1 MFSKNSKNNISVF
14 VTGAGCA
21 VGQAILKSLNVS
33 KYELNIF
40 VGDISKTSIE
50 FYLKNK
56 ILIPKVEQKNS
67 LKWFIN
73 FLKKKKI
80 DILFVGSE
88 FEIDFFS
95 KHKKEIEKKT
105 NTIVC
110 VSDYKIIK
118 LFNNKL
124 STIEF
129 LEKNNFNHP
138 RTFAIKKNIKNKN
151 DIKLKFPF
159 YLKDTHGTSS
169 KNVFLINSFQEL
181 RENIKKIKNPL
192 IQETLG
198 KKYDVNKF
206 HDEFTCSVF
215 YKKNGQILGPF
226 LSERILK
233 HGTSWVLRT
242 VKNDNLKKY
251 IVSVSKKIKGT
262 GSVNFQLKRHKKKF
276 YIFEINPRFSGTTF
290 SRAIFNF
297 NEPEM
302 FIENYFFNK
311 MINKVNYKQGSS
323 YRYFEDIFIIKN
335 SKEKTEFNQNS
346 NLLQSKK

>member
-1 MFSKNSKNNISVF
+1 MLLKKNKKKVKVF
-14 VTGAGCA
+14 ITGSGCA
-21 VGQAILKSLNVS
+21 VGQAILKCLNVS
-33 KYELNIF
+33 EYELNIF
-40 VGDISKTSIE
+40 VGDISKISLE
-50 FYLKNK
+50 FYLKNQ

-88 FEIDFFS
+88 FEIEFFS

-105 NTIVC
+105 DTLVC
-110 VSDYKIIK
+110 VSDYKTTK

-124 STIEF
+124 STIQF

-138 RTFAIKKNIKNKN
+138 KTFAITKHIKNKN
-151 DIKLKFPF
+151 DIKIKFPF

-181 RENIKKIKNPL
+181 RENVKKIKKPI
-192 IQETLG
+192 IQESLG
-198 KKYDVNKF
+198 KKYDVSKF

-242 VKNDNLKKY
+242 VKNNDLKKY
-251 IVSVSKKIKGT
+251 ILNVSKKIKGT
-262 GSVNFQLKRHKKKF
+262 GSVNFQLKRHKNKF

-290 SRAIFNF
+290 SRAILKF

-302 FIENYFFNK
+302 FIKNYFFNK
-311 MINKVNYKQGSS
+311 EIRNANYKQGYS

-335 SKEKTEFNQNS
+335 SKDKIKLNQNS
-346 NLLQSKK
+346 NLFKSKK